1 MIKKEVEKRSY
12 PNKKVII
19 MERIRNL
26 FKKCNNMM
34 TQHLFINL
42 RMDNQSSNSNISI
55 KSKEDGVLLILSA
68 DQELAMISIQI
79 KIADNLSQEI
89 IEKVKLIMK
98 IFLHHNQHMVQ
109 IIPFLS
115 LNHKF
120 IITSKGFHSTNNL
133 TMFTM
138 I

>member
-34 TQHLFINL
+34 TQQLFINL
-42 RMDNQSSNSNISI
+42 RMDNQPSNSNILI

-68 DQELAMISIQI
+68 DQELAMISTQI
-79 KIADNLSQEI
+79 KIADNLSLEI
-89 IEKVKLIMK
+89 VKKVKLIMK
-98 IFLHHNQHMVQ
+98 IFLHLNQHMVR
-109 IIPFLS
+109 IIHFLS
-115 LNHKF
+115 LNLKF
-120 IITSKGFHSTNNL
+120 IITS
-133 TMFTM
+133 
-138 I
+138 